1 MNLLGVLIVGFVA
14 PCILVSG
21 AGENPSKD
29 WWETASIY
37 QIYPRS
43 FKDSNGDGIGDL
55 KGITQMLPYL
65 KEIGVDVTWLSP
77 IFKSPMADFGYDIS
91 DFFDIQPEYG
101 TLKDLDDLIATAKQI
116 GIKVL
121 LDLVP
126 NHSSDENEWFI
137 KSLKKERGYED
148 FYVWHPGY
156 PDPKN
161 ATNRLPPS
169 NWVSDFRYSAWTWRE
184 ERQEFYL
191 HQFHRKQPDFNYRNP
206 AVVQQMKNIMRFW
219 LKRGIDGFR
228 IDAVPFLFEVTP
240 DKNGN
245 YPNEPLSGESND
257 PDDYNYV
264 KHIYTLD
271 QPETTDMVY
280 QWRQVVDEFQREN
293 GGDTR
298 ILLTE
303 AYSPLNVL
311 MQYYGNGT
319 HNGSHVPFNFHL
331 ITELNGTS
339 KAPDFENVVNTW
351 INAMPAGRTANWV
364 LGNHDQRRVA
374 SRYGVEK
381 IDLLNMLLMILPGV
395 AVNYNGEEIGMTDVW
410 ISWQDTVDPQ
420 ACNTDPAHYN
430 AVSRDVART
439 PFQWNDEKNSGF
451 STGSHTWLPMATNY
465 TQINVETER
474 EYTRSHLNT
483 YKRAKQLRRYSRT
496 FQDGD
501 FKMLAINENIIGIRR
516 SLQNDNTF
524 VMVANVGSK
533 LERVNLLALEDSL
546 NLMEVVLS
554 SDNSPRRIGDVVH
567 PLEVIL
573 LPSEA
578 LYLRTRA

>member
-1 MNLLGVLIVGFVA
+1 MTLLRVIILGLVA
-14 PCILVSG
+14 PCIFVYG
-21 AGENPSKD
+21 AGENQSKD
-29 WWETASIY
+29 WWKTASIY

-43 FKDSNGDGIGDL
+43 FKDSDGDGIGDL
-55 KGITQMLPYL
+55 KGIREMLPYL
-65 KEIGVDVTWLSP
+65 KEIGVDATWLSP

-101 TLKDLDDLIATAKQI
+101 TLKDLDDLIATAKEI

-137 KSLKKERGYED
+137 KSLNREKGYED

-169 NWVSDFRYSAWTWRE
+169 NWVSHFRFSAWTWRE

-191 HQFHRKQPDFNYRNP
+191 HQFHYKQPDFNYRNP
-206 AVVQQMKNIMRFW
+206 AVVQQMKDVMTFW

-228 IDAVPFLFEVTP
+228 IDAVPNLFEVAP
-240 DKNGN
+240 DQNGK
-245 YPNEPLSGESND
+245 YPDEPLTGETNN

-264 KHIYTLD
+264 KHIYTVN
-271 QPETTDMVY
+271 QPETIDMVY

-303 AYSPLNVL
+303 AYSPLDVL

-319 HNGSHVPFNFHL
+319 VNGSHVPFNFHL

-339 KAPDFENVVNTW
+339 TAPDYENVINEW
-351 INAMPAGRTANWV
+351 MNAMPAGGTANWV
-364 LGNHDQRRVA
+364 LGNHDNRRVA

-395 AVNYNGEEIGMTDVW
+395 AVTYNGEEIGMTDVW
-410 ISWQDTVDPQ
+410 ISWKDTVDPQ
-420 ACNTDPAHYN
+420 ACNTDPSHYE

-439 PFQWNDEKNSGF
+439 PFQWSDGKDAGF
-451 STGSHTWLPMATNY
+451 STSSHTWLPIGSNY
-465 TQINVETER
+465 KQVNVEGER
-474 EYTRSHLNT
+474 EYVRSYLNT
-483 YKRAKQLRRYSRT
+483 YKRAKELRRNTKT
-496 FQDGD
+496 FQNGD
-501 FKMLAINENIIGIRR
+501 FKMLAINENVIGIKR
-516 SLQNDNTF
+516 SLQNEDTF

-533 LERVNLLALEDSL
+533 VERVNLFALVDSL
-546 NLMEVVLS
+546 GLMEVVLS
-554 SDNSPRRIGDVVH
+554 SGTSSRRIGDVVH
-567 PLEVIL
+567 PVEVIL
-573 LPSEA
+573 LPDEA
-578 LYLRTRA
+578 LYLRTKE